1 MCQRDAKE
9 LQAAITKKCLDCS
22 NGMRTEVTRCRVKSC
37 PLYTYRPYQS
47 ETARERETR
56 KNQLSV
62 FEVLEAQ
69 A

>member
-1 MCQRDAKE
+1 MCQRDVKE
-9 LQAAITKKCLDCS
+9 LQAAITKKCLDCAG
-22 NGMRTEVTRCRVKSC
+22 GMRTEVTRCRLKNC
-37 PLYTYRPYQS
+37 PLHPYRPYRA

-56 KNQLSV
+56 KSQLSV